1 METAIRWSPSSTLS
15 EQRFLLVDV
24 VGRSFKR
31 CTVQQH
37 FSRTIRYDV
46 RSTYSQVQA
55 FRAFDWAP
63 HDEAL
68 VAVGQWSGE
77 VTVLRI
83 DNTSPSVS
91 LPAKH
96 QRLCNAVAFSRT
108 GLLAAG
114 LERVR
119 NDFCLNI
126 WDINQR
132 FASVS
137 SPGSGAAKP
146 FIEPYRKFASSEAI
160 SSIKFFAG
168 QPEVLV
174 IGVKGRGVRIYDL
187 RENAGSPSLNFQ
199 TNAVFNI
206 AIDPLDENYFACAG
220 GSRDTTIQVWDRRS
234 GTPYTAAS
242 LGSGSE
248 FGGQVDGPVIQYTE
262 SFDTTK
268 PPPQRRGSEGNDV
281 SIWSLKY
288 CKGRSG
294 YLGALASNGDFKV
307 FETKHEYSSLKEQ
320 DKAEQHAD
328 YHNSTITE
336 HSIFTKRIHHVER
349 ARNETHPR
357 PQNARIA
364 AFDFTNL
371 AGSKGTPCAI
381 VLRGDQRVEILELDG
396 APSALSVSSSGS
408 VIVSKVRNTSM
419 SQSEKPSSEDPFL
432 TNTVHLINPHSYGSA
447 AGFLLDPRGARSTNQ
462 NIDITMTLESHTRDG
477 KLCSSREAH
486 EQYINSR
493 FSDKQLSM
501 AEALTFS
508 TVSRGRC
515 AEGYLF
521 DCKKNIEI
529 VRDDPGL
536 QKMWTWISRK
546 WQILLV
552 SVELIESRG
561 ENQRRK

>member
-15 EQRFLLVDV
+15 EQRFLLIDV
-24 VGRSFKR
+24 IGRSFKR
-31 CTVQQH
+31 CTVKQY
-37 FSRTIRYDV
+37 FSKTLRYDI

-77 VTVLRI
+77 VNVLRI
-83 DNTSPSVS
+83 DDAFPNVS

-160 SSIKFFAG
+160 SSIKFFTG
-168 QPEVLV
+168 HPEVLV
-174 IGVKGRGVRIYDL
+174 TGVKGRGVRIYDL
-187 RENAGSPSLNFQ
+187 RENAGSPSLHFQ

-206 AIDPLDENYFACAG
+206 AIDSLDENYFACAG

-234 GTPYTAAS
+234 GTPYQPAS

-248 FGGQVDGPVIQYTE
+248 SGAQVEGPVIQYAG

-268 PPPQRRGSEGNDV
+268 TPPQRRGSEGSDV

-320 DKAEQHAD
+320 YKAQQHAD
-328 YHNSTITE
+328 YHIPNTTE
-336 HSIFTKRIHHVER
+336 HSIFTKRIHHVEH
-349 ARNETHPR
+349 ARDESQSQ
-357 PQNARIA
+357 PQKARIT

-408 VIVSKVRNTSM
+408 VILSKVRNISM
-419 SQSEKPSSEDPFL
+419 SQSEKSSFEDPFL
-432 TNTVHLINPHSYGSA
+432 TSTVHLIKPRSYGSV
-447 AGFLLDPRGARSTNQ
+447 AGFLLGPRGARSTNQ
-462 NIDITMTLESHTRDG
+462 NIKESHIRDG

-486 EQYINSR
+486 EEYINSR

-521 DCKKNIEI
+521 DCKKNVEI

-546 WQILLV
+546 WRVLLV

-561 ENQRRK
+561 KNQR

>member
-24 VGRSFKR
+24 IGRSFKR
-31 CTVQQH
+31 CTVQQY
-37 FSRTIRYDV
+37 FSKTLRYDI

-77 VTVLRI
+77 VNVLRI
-83 DNTSPSVS
+83 DDASPNVS

-119 NDFCLNI
+119 NDFGLNI

-160 SSIKFFAG
+160 SSIKFFNG

-174 IGVKGRGVRIYDL
+174 TGVKGRGVRIYDL
-187 RENAGSPSLNFQ
+187 RENAGSPSLHFQ

-206 AIDPLDENYFACAG
+206 AIDSLDENYFACAG
-220 GSRDTTIQVWDRRS
+220 GSKDTTIQVWDRRS
-234 GTPYTAAS
+234 GTPYQPGS

-248 FGGQVDGPVIQYTE
+248 FGGQVEGPVIQYTE
-262 SFDTTK
+262 SFNTSK
-268 PPPQRRGSEGNDV
+268 PSFQRRGSEGNDV

-307 FETKHEYSSLKEQ
+307 FETKHEYSSIKEQ
-320 DKAEQHAD
+320 YKAQQHAD
-328 YHNSTITE
+328 YHIPNTTE
-336 HSIFTKRIHHVER
+336 HSIFTKRIHHIEH
-349 ARNETHPR
+349 ARDETQPR
-357 PQNARIA
+357 PQKARIA

-381 VLRGDQRVEILELDG
+381 ILRGDQRVEILELDG

-408 VIVSKVRNTSM
+408 VIISKVRNTNM
-419 SQSEKPSSEDPFL
+419 SQSEKSSSEDPFL
-432 TNTVHLINPHSYGSA
+432 TNTVHLIKPRSYGSV
-447 AGFLLDPRGARSTNQ
+447 AGFLLGPRSTRSTNQ
-462 NIDITMTLESHTRDG
+462 NLDSHISDG

-486 EQYINSR
+486 EGYINSR

-536 QKMWTWISRK
+536 QKMWTWISR
-546 WQILLV
+546 
-552 SVELIESRG
+552 E
-561 ENQRRK
+561 

>member
-24 VGRSFKR
+24 IGRSFKR
-31 CTVQQH
+31 CTVQQY
-37 FSRTIRYDV
+37 FSKTLRYDI

-77 VTVLRI
+77 VNVLRI
-83 DNTSPSVS
+83 DDASPNVS

-132 FASVS
+132 FASVV

-160 SSIKFFAG
+160 SSIKFFTG

-174 IGVKGRGVRIYDL
+174 TGVKGRGVRIYDL
-187 RENAGSPSLNFQ
+187 RENAGSPSLHFQ

-220 GSRDTTIQVWDRRS
+220 GSRDTTIQIWDRRS
-234 GTPYTAAS
+234 GTPYQPGS

-248 FGGQVDGPVIQYTE
+248 PGGQVEGPVIQYAE

-268 PPPQRRGSEGNDV
+268 TPPQRRGSEGNDV

-320 DKAEQHAD
+320 YKAQQHAD
-328 YHNSTITE
+328 YHIPNTTE
-336 HSIFTKRIHHVER
+336 HSIFTKRIHHVEH
-349 ARNETHPR
+349 ARDETQSQ
-357 PQNARIA
+357 PQKARIA

-381 VLRGDQRVEILELDG
+381 LLRGDQCVEILELDG

-419 SQSEKPSSEDPFL
+419 SQSEKSSFEDPFL
-432 TNTVHLINPHSYGSA
+432 TSTVHLIKPRPYGSV
-447 AGFLLDPRGARSTNQ
+447 AGFLLGPRGARATNQ
-462 NIDITMTLESHTRDG
+462 NIKESHIRDG

-486 EQYINSR
+486 EGYINSR

-546 WQILLV
+546 WQVLIV

-561 ENQRRK
+561 KNQR

>member
-24 VGRSFKR
+24 IGRSFKR
-31 CTVQQH
+31 CTVQQY
-37 FSRTIRYDV
+37 FSKTLRYDI

-77 VTVLRI
+77 VNVLRI
-83 DNTSPSVS
+83 DDASPNVS

-160 SSIKFFAG
+160 SSIKFFTG

-174 IGVKGRGVRIYDL
+174 TGVKGRGVRIYDL
-187 RENAGSPSLNFQ
+187 RENAGSPSLHFQ

-206 AIDPLDENYFACAG
+206 AIDSLDENYFACAG

-234 GTPYTAAS
+234 GTPYQPGS

-248 FGGQVDGPVIQYTE
+248 SGGQVEGPVIQYTE
-262 SFDTTK
+262 SFNTSK

-320 DKAEQHAD
+320 YKAQQHAD
-328 YHNSTITE
+328 YHIPNTAE
-336 HSIFTKRIHHVER
+336 HSIFTKRIHHVE
-349 ARNETHPR
+349 HPR
-357 PQNARIA
+357 DETQSRPQKARIA

-381 VLRGDQRVEILELDG
+381 ILRGDQRVEILELDG

-408 VIVSKVRNTSM
+408 VIVSKVRNTDM
-419 SQSEKPSSEDPFL
+419 SQSEKSSEDPFL
-432 TNTVHLINPHSYGSA
+432 SNTVHLIKPRSYGSV
-447 AGFLLDPRGARSTNQ
+447 AGFLLRPRGTRSTNQ
-462 NIDITMTLESHTRDG
+462 DLEDRHIRDG

-486 EQYINSR
+486 EEYINSR

-515 AEGYLF
+515 AEGYSF
-521 DCKKNIEI
+521 DCKKNIDI

-546 WQILLV
+546 WRVLLV
-552 SVELIESRG
+552 SAELIESRG
-561 ENQRRK
+561 QNQR